1 MVNREHDLK
10 SLQQCFNNVGKIS
23 GQEARKKVKPKN
35 AKTLIVFS
43 TSFNPRGPNVNK
55 IINRNIHLVL
65 NNDGLKE
72 PIPKG
77 TILVANKKETNLQQ
91 LLIRSDPYN
100 KKADQQLKEDRSYTK
115 RSYKNYDSCNNFVDE
130 TTFIECNDT
139 GRKYKVRRDI
149 SRNSKN
155 VIYVGYCTKSM

>member
-1 MVNREHDLK
+1 MHRICSSGNDYAAKSIEYTKYLVNRGLDLK

-43 TSFNPRGPNVNK
+43 TSFNPHGPNVNK

-65 NNDGLKE
+65 NNDDLKE
-72 PIPKG
+72 PTPEGI
-77 TILVANKKETNLQQ
+77 ISVANEKETNLQQ

-100 KKADQQLKEDRSYTK
+100 IKDDQQLKENRSYTK
-115 RSYKNYDSCNNFVDE
+115 CSTKIV
-130 TTFIECNDT
+130 TPAITLLMKQLIL
-139 GRKYKVRRDI
+139 
-149 SRNSKN
+149 N
-155 VIYVGYCTKSM
+155 VMLLVENTK